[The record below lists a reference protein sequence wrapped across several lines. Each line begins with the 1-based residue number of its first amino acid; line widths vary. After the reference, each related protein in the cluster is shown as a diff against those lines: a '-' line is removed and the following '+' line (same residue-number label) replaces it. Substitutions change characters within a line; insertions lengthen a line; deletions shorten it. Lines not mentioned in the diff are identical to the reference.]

1 MTKIKRWLGV
11 GFVIGGSLLLLP
23 VIFLVVF
30 VTLGR
35 EPQEWKTINPRLKAQ
50 GF

>member
-11 GFVIGGSLLLLP
+11 GFIIGGAVILLP
-23 VIFLVVF
+23 VVFLIVLI
-30 VTLGR
+30 TLGHQR
-35 EPQEWKTINPRLKAQ
+35 LERKTQNPRLKAQ